1 MTVSTV
7 PCVTVAPL
15 ASRQTRAFIAFPWQ
29 VYIHDHLWVP
39 PLLMERKA
47 FLDPR
52 HNPFFQHAQVQLFMA
67 YRAGQPVG
75 RIAAVLNALHDQ
87 FHNERAG
94 FFGLFECLPDAQA
107 ATALLAAAAAWVRE
121 RGATFLRGPV
131 NLSTN
136 ELDCGL
142 LVEGF
147 GCTPIFHA
155 SYNPPYYMSL
165 LEDNGFRKCK
175 DLLAF
180 YRHYYPLP
188 GSRVQQALARRQTRS
203 TVTLRGVNMRD
214 FASDIARITAIYNEA
229 LSTNWGFV
237 PITDAEALHMAK
249 ALRPAVIPELT
260 LLAEIDGEPVGCM
273 VALPDLNQEL
283 RRMNGRL
290 SPWGIWRLL
299 TCHRR
304 TDTIRIALTGVKQRY
319 RRLGIDL
326 LLYAEIWEQA
336 AKRGI
341 LHGEAGWILE
351 ENTLIIR
358 AMEAL
363 GCVPYKRFRLYQK
376 ALE

>member
-1 MTVSTV
+1 MTSMSVG
-7 PCVTVAPL
+7 VTVVPL
-15 ASRQTRAFIAFPWQ
+15 KPRQTRAFLTFPWQ
-29 VYIHDHLWVP
+29 VYQRDHLWVP
-39 PLLMERKA
+39 PLLIERKE
-47 FLDPR
+47 FLNPR
-52 HNPFFQHAQVQLFMA
+52 RNPFFQHAQVQLFMA
-67 YRAGQPVG
+67 YAGGRPVG
-75 RIAAVLNALHDQ
+75 RIASIINTLHNQ
-87 FHNERAG
+87 FHQEQAG
-94 FFGLFECLPDAQA
+94 FFGLFECLPDSEA
-107 ATALLAAAAAWVRE
+107 AAALFAAAAAWTKE

-131 NLSTN
+131 NFSTN

-155 SYNPPYYMSL
+155 AYNPPYYISL
-165 LEDNGFRKCK
+165 LEDNGFGKCK

-188 GSRVQQALARRQTRS
+188 GERVQQALVRRQMRS
-203 TVTLRGVNMRD
+203 NITLRGINMRD
-214 FASDIARITAIYNEA
+214 FTNDIARITAIYNDA
-229 LSTNWGFV
+229 WSSNWGFV
-237 PITDAEALHMAK
+237 PITDAEALHMAR

-283 RRMNGRL
+283 RRMRGHL
-290 SPWGIWRLL
+290 TPWGLWRLL
-299 TCHRR
+299 TCRRR
-304 TDTIRIALTGVKQRY
+304 TDTLRIALAGVKQRY

-326 LLYAEIWEQA
+326 LLYAELWKQA
-336 AKRGI
+336 ARRGI
-341 LHGEAGWILE
+341 LHGEAGWMLE
-351 ENTLIIR
+351 DNTLIIR